1 MAVDATRDM
10 IISNRRI
17 TGLSA
22 DVIAELI
29 AEVGPLWH
37 ARHQAKLASRPRQRA
52 AGAGAKHRL
61 VFVDRLLAT
70 LIHLRHGATHD
81 VLACWSNVDR
91 STITRAI
98 GEVRPLPA
106 ERGCTISPGVRLR
119 TLAEVVD
126 YLGARGQVG
135 IIDGTEIRV
144 RRPAAGRKDRDK
156 FISGTS
162 KQNAV
167 KTVILTDRNRRVLF
181 CSPAR
186 PGSCADI
193 THARQLGLVK
203 LLADGPA
210 LEILANAGYQG
221 LGAQTGGR
229 VVTPPHRKF
238 KKNPPDWY
246 EDMHE
251 RQRKAHSSRRIR
263 VEHGIAH
270 LKNWRALARHLG
282 RREAMSDTAQAIAG
296 LLSHQQTACVRR
308 QHAARCA
315 RRPGSRTSSGARTA
329 RLQTTFSTSLV
340 GQPRFCSSAAVL
352 PWPIRCPGPATLNWT
367 SWLVPACQGCF
378 RQSLAGA
385 PNSST

>member
-1 MAVDATRDM
+1 MVGNATREA
-10 IISNRRI
+10 IIGDRRV

-22 DVIAELI
+22 AVIAELV

-37 ARHQAKLASRPRQRA
+37 ERHQAVLVSRPRKRA
-52 AGAGAKHRL
+52 VGAGAKHRL

-70 LIHLRHGATHD
+70 LVHLRHATTHD
-81 VLACWSNVDR
+81 VLACWFGVDR

-98 GEVRPLPA
+98 GEIRPLLA

-119 TLAEVVD
+119 SLAEVID
-126 YLGARGQVG
+126 HLGASKMTG

-156 FISGTS
+156 FISGKN

-167 KTVILTDRNRRVLF
+167 KSMVLTARDGRVLF
-181 CSPAR
+181 YSPAS

-210 LEILANAGYQG
+210 VEILADAGYQG

-238 KKNPPDWY
+238 KKNAPDWY
-246 EDMHE
+246 EEMHE

-282 RREAMSDTAQAIAG
+282 RREHMSDTVQAVAA
-296 LLSHQQTACVRR
+296 LLSHQQAEDLIP
-308 QHAARCA
+308 AR
-315 RRPGSRTSSGARTA
+315 
-329 RLQTTFSTSLV
+329 
-340 GQPRFCSSAAVL
+340 
-352 PWPIRCPGPATLNWT
+352 
-367 SWLVPACQGCF
+367 
-378 RQSLAGA
+378 
-385 PNSST
+385 